1 MDTSRSFST
10 QKVASALL
18 NFETRFAPTNNTFDF
33 QRHHAR
39 WCHLEPIAK
48 QDDIAFTFYAKRLD
62 L

>member
-18 NFETRFAPTNNTFDF
+18 NFETRFAPTTPSIFAFND
-33 QRHHAR
+33 HAR